1 MSKARQTFRRT
12 DLTRAIEA
20 IRRAGLSISAVRI
33 SPQGQIVVET
43 GNASAQDSASDLDRW
58 LANNVEA

>member
-20 IRRAGLSISAVRI
+20 VRRAGLSISAVRI
-33 SPQGQIVVET
+33 SLQGQIEVET
-43 GNASAQDSASDLDRW
+43 GKASAQDSASDLDRG
-58 LANNVEA
+58 LANKIEA